1 MNSNAVWQ
9 TNAWKQVN
17 DHQKLAKA
25 EEIRDVGKILLATEL
40 QSVDE
45 YWHVRDNSTIYESF
59 YGQNVVGILWS
70 VMAEFQTWFGGAP
83 YLPYGIQLL
92 PITAVSQ
99 QRDTPDWAREMYSP
113 FANACNADPN
123 CEAQGWS
130 ILELCILS
138 EVGHTQDAFSKALK
152 LPSAVFLSA
161 GGNGQS
167 LTNTLWYISTR
178 PQVKPLDILPPPPPV
193 KPAAGGPPGSAGNA
207 GGPPGAVAQKHVT
220 NCGLP
225 QNCTAAVLDTMAG
238 GFTCRARMDWLMNY
252 KSDSEK
258 QACAVVGGLEFPKE
272 CGACATSYAKTT
284 PMPSFNC
291 GLPGKCT
298 PKVLSAD
305 ASGYT
310 CMSRIKWLIDSQ
322 GVTEQQACYS
332 VGAFEFPSECGAC
345 SPKKPPVIKQQ
356 KPKTNLPGVISCGHP
371 ATCTG
376 KALNQ
381 LAAGYTCLAR
391 MTWLMTVR
399 KFNELD
405 ACALV
410 SAVEYPQECGA
421 CNPAA

>member
-1 MNSNAVWQ
+1 MNNP
-9 TNAWKQVN
+9 
-17 DHQKLAKA
+17 QKLATA

-45 YWHVRDNSTIYESF
+45 YWHVRTNSKIFPPF
-59 YGQNVVGILWS
+59 YGENAVGMLWS
-70 VMAEFQTWFGGAP
+70 VSAAFQTWFGGAP

-152 LPSAVFLSA
+152 LPSEAFVQA
-161 GGNGQS
+161 GGNGHS

-178 PQVKPLDILPPPPPV
+178 PKVKPLKILPPPPPLPV
-193 KPAAGGPPGSAGNA
+193 AA
-207 GGPPGAVAQKHVT
+207 GPPGAAAAVPQKHVT

-225 QNCTAAVLDTMAG
+225 HNCTKAVLGHMAG
-238 GFTCRARMDWLMNY
+238 GFTCAARMDWLMNF

-258 QACAVVGGLEFPKE
+258 RACAIVGGLEFPKE
-272 CGACATSYAKTT
+272 CGACATSYVKSTKET
-284 PMPSFNC
+284 SFNC

-298 PKVLSAD
+298 PKVLNNV

-322 GVTEQQACYS
+322 GVTEKQACYQ
-332 VGAFEFPSECGAC
+332 VGGFEFPSECGAC
-345 SPKKPPVIKQQ
+345 SPKKPPAIEASLPTSK
-356 KPKTNLPGVISCGHP
+356 LPGVINCGHP
-371 ATCTG
+371 AKCTG
-376 KALNQ
+376 KALNNF
-381 LAAGYTCLAR
+381 AAGFTCLAR
-391 MTWLMTVR
+391 MTWLMSVK

-410 SAVEYPQECGA
+410 AAVEYPQQCGA